1 VVNWLGEARAGGIGA
16 VWGVDAVPGSYQAQP
31 APSWPNVIV
40 TTLQVWLWRRVFR
53 VPDGP
58 DTVRLAPI
66 PCNSSCLAEA
76 LAFRRAQRAPFL
88 AAATV
93 SGIGAA
99 VVLRIVFTAPS
110 PLGLVSAHTS
120 NNGHNSRPRG
130 AVSGAGASGGDT

>member
-53 VPDGP
+53 VPDAP
-58 DTVRLAPI
+58 DAVRLAPI
-66 PCNSSCLAEA
+66 PHNTSRLAEA
-76 LAFRRAQRAPFL
+76 LAFLRAQRPPFL

-110 PLGLVSAHTS
+110 PLGLLSAHTS
-120 NNGHNSRPRG
+120 R
-130 AVSGAGASGGDT
+130 